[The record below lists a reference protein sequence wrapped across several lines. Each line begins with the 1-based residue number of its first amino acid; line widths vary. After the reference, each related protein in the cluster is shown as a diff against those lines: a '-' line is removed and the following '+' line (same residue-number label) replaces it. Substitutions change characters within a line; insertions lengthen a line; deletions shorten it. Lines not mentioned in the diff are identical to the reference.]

1 MRYQQIIS
9 LIEAKDRKGWEE
21 LFHAYGR
28 KFYGF
33 AIKNWNFDEDQAWD
47 IVYQTLET
55 IVLKIADYE
64 IQSQAHFDNL
74 LFKIFTNFLR
84 QYYRKIRKP
93 VEYDLLSMEELAS
106 EYSEADDEPL
116 SQAVKESF
124 TSDFFVD
131 YLESG
136 EAANEK
142 LKFLEEALEKLDKQE
157 KELLLLKANG
167 FTYDQIAAMLHIE
180 NNQLKVKH
188 HRAKNKLI
196 KLLQA

>member
-1 MRYQQIIS
+1 MTYQEIIS
-9 LIEAKDRKGWEE
+9 LIETKNRKGWEE
-21 LFHAYGR
+21 LFHTYGQ

-33 AIKNWNFDEDQAWD
+33 AIKNWGFDEDQAWD

-55 IVLKIADYE
+55 ILLKIGDYE

-84 QYYRKIRKP
+84 QYYRKIRKANTYDFLS
-93 VEYDLLSMEELAS
+93 VEEVYSS
-106 EYSEADDEPL
+106 YSEPDDEPSL
-116 SQAVKESF
+116 TIKEPFSN
-124 TSDFFVD
+124 DFFTD

-136 EAANEK
+136 ETANEK
-142 LKFLEEALEKLDKQE
+142 LKFLEDALEKLEKQE

-167 FTYDQIAAMLHIE
+167 FTYDQIAGMLNIE